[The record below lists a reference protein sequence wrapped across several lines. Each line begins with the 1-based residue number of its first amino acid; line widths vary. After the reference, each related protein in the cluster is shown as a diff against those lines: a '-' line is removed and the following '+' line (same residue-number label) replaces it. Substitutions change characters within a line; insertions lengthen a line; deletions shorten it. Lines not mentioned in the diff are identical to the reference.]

1 MPNLPPLVNNDP
13 SLTKGDFLKLI
24 QLSQEEYG
32 DIFRLKF
39 GKREF
44 VFLTNPELA
53 KELLITQASNF
64 GKMGAGQ
71 STTGLKTVLNN
82 GLLTNTN
89 YELWKKQRAI
99 LKPFFAIKNIN
110 YLAEDIIKIANGFIK
125 KMKQFDNETIDLE
138 ENMLELSH
146 KIIYK
151 MVFSLSA
158 YELLDY
164 PLNVSL
170 SLATLAKN
178 KAKRASLEY
187 DRVVYKLIEKR
198 RQEDFKGYDFLA
210 YMLAAQKEQGFS
222 DQQLRDELLTVF
234 AAGHEATAN
243 TLIWAFYILG
253 TMPEVKNKLLQQLE
267 PIAINK
273 QITPADIKRLAYL
286 DIFLKELLR
295 LYPPIPSAP
304 RVALQDTK
312 IAGFDILKDTKV
324 FLSIFANHMHP
335 KYWQQPDVFRPER
348 FLLRIARPAYM
359 PFGMGERLCIG
370 RNLALLEPSLIIPL
384 VLLNLDFKILTKD
397 VARQV
402 SISLKP
408 RHSIKAKVQIR

>member
-1 MPNLPPLVNNDP
+1 MPNLAPLVNNDP
-13 SLTKGDFLKLI
+13 NLTKGDFLKLI
-24 QLSQEEYG
+24 QNSQEEYG

-53 KELLITQASNF
+53 KEILIVKAKDF

-82 GLLTNTN
+82 GLLTNTD

-99 LKPFFAIKNIN
+99 LKPFFAIKNIS
-110 YLAEDIIKIANGFIK
+110 YLAEDIIEITNAFIEE
-125 KMKQFDNETIDLE
+125 MKQLNAAIIDLE
-138 ENMLELSH
+138 SYMLELSH

-151 MVFSLSA
+151 MVFSLSNQ
-158 YELLDY
+158 ELVDY

-170 SLATLAKN
+170 SLATLPKN
-178 KAKRASLEY
+178 KAKKASLEY
-187 DRVVYKLIEKR
+187 DQVVYKLIEKR
-198 RQEDFKGYDFLA
+198 RKEDFKGYDLLSF
-210 YMLAAQKEQGFS
+210 MLAAQKEQGFS
-222 DQQLRDELLTVF
+222 EQQLRDELLTVF

-243 TLIWAFYILG
+243 TLIWAFYIL
-253 TMPEVKNKLLQQLE
+253 TKLPEVKQKLLNQLE

-273 QITPADIKRLAYL
+273 QIKLADIKQLPYL
-286 DIFLKELLR
+286 DLFLKELLR
-295 LYPPIPSAP
+295 HYPSIPSAP
-304 RVALQDTK
+304 RVALVNTK
-312 IAGFDILKDTKV
+312 IAGFDIPKDTKV
-324 FLSIFANHMHP
+324 FVSIFANHMHP
-335 KYWQQPDVFRPER
+335 KYWQKPEIFRPER

-359 PFGMGERLCIG
+359 PFGMGERLCVG
-370 RNLALLEPSLIIPL
+370 RNLALLETSLIIAL
-384 VLLNLDFKILTKD
+384 VVLNLDFEILTKE

-408 RHSIKAKVQIR
+408 RHPIKLKVQPR